1 MTQYESSFSSGNY
14 LEKISR
20 FTLQFSNYAN
30 LELGFWKH
38 EMMNFKHQ
46 QNKSIIIERN
56 FLLLN

>member
-1 MTQYESSFSSGNY
+1 MTQYESSFSSGNS

-38 EMMNFKHQ
+38 ELQTSTKQIDHHR
-46 QNKSIIIERN
+46 RN
-56 FLLLN
+56 FPLLN